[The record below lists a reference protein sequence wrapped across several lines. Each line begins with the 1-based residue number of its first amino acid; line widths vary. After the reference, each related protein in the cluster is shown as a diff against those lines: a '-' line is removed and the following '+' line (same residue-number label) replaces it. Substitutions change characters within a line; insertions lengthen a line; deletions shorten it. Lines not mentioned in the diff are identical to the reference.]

1 MAGIDISLSY
11 YTEFYAFQDIHFYI
25 ESTKMKKIKGLHRTH
40 HDTTTA
46 SRQRALPAP
55 ILLELNKFAGF

>member
-11 YTEFYAFQDIHFYI
+11 YTEFYTFQDIHFYI
-25 ESTKMKKIKGLHRTH
+25 ENTKMKKIKGLHRTQ

-46 SRQRALPAP
+46 NQQAALPAP